1 MSTQHPP
8 QASPDSWGPGPAQP
22 LPVTKPTRR
31 KAWLTHGATA
41 IVALLI
47 GTAIGANGNDTWN
60 PPTASEK
67 PQAVEATTPTTEP
80 EPTSPA
86 PETTEAEPA
95 SPAPETTTSEAT
107 PTKDPGPASTFAG
120 DGEYLVGEDIAPG
133 TYKTAG
139 PDDDFGCYWARLKNA
154 SGEFDAIIANNNLNG
169 PGRVTLKKGEYF
181 QTQRCQEWV
190 KTG

>member
-1 MSTQHPP
+1 MADPRRHGHRRSADRHRDRGERQRHGEPAHRVREAP
-8 QASPDSWGPGPAQP
+8 GSRDDDPDDRA
-22 LPVTKPTRR
+22 
-31 KAWLTHGATA
+31 GADIPRT
-41 IVALLI
+41 
-47 GTAIGANGNDTWN
+47 GDDRG
-60 PPTASEK
+60 
-67 PQAVEATTPTTEP
+67 EARF
-80 EPTSPA
+80 PA
-86 PETTEAEPA
+86 PETTASEP
-95 SPAPETTTSEAT
+95 T

-190 KTG
+190 KSG